1 MRPARSSSRLRLRGR
16 GVGQASAQRSPLL
29 GQHPH
34 RARGQ
39 LKAIGES
46 RTRTVPVPGECSAP
60 ELRWRWWTR
69 RDSNPHI
76 SRVRAG
82 CASIALRALRGD
94 RRESNPHSGSHRPVR
109 FPYATTTVSCCLC
122 GPPGRN
128 RTVIDRLSGGCTSL
142 VLRAEKLSR
151 GGRDRTCDLTVPNRA
166 RCRCATPRGN
176 CCGGEQGSRTPRS
189 GWTTRLAGGH
199 LAPMQDGL
207 SVGGRR
213 GSRTLKA
220 HRSSVFETVAIARWL
235 ALPAKNASGS
245 RTLSL
250 SRGCGTIACP
260 HSGSGG
266 NRTHVLRFKRPVQRQ
281 RLLPTRGPT
290 PRNRTETFRFSGGRA
305 DQLRQQWD

>member
-109 FPYATTTVSCCLC
+109 FPYATTTMWCSCCS
-122 GPPGRN
+122 PPGRN

-142 VLRAEKLSR
+142 VLRAEICR
-151 GGRDRTCDLTVPNRA
+151 GGGDRTHDFTVPNRA
-166 RCRCATPRGN
+166 RCPCATPRGAVLAESKGVVSRRHGSLAN
-176 CCGGEQGSRTPRS
+176 PGATETTLVGEADAARSAASTRSGEQGSRTLRS

-207 SVGGRR
+207 SM
-213 GSRTLKA
+213 
-220 HRSSVFETVAIARWL
+220 
-235 ALPAKNASGS
+235 
-245 RTLSL
+245 
-250 SRGCGTIACP
+250 
-260 HSGSGG
+260 
-266 NRTHVLRFKRPVQRQ
+266 
-281 RLLPTRGPT
+281 
-290 PRNRTETFRFSGGRA
+290 
-305 DQLRQQWD
+305 